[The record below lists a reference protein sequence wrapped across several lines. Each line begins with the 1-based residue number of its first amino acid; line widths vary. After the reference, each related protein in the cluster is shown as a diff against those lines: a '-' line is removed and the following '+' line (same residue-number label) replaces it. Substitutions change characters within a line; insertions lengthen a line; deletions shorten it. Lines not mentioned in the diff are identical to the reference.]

1 MARTDYSVTVKYT
14 SKELTHKERVQLQDT
29 TDCIRLD
36 TATQSGNVIIHP
48 DFYAELA
55 IHNEKGE
62 DKDYINYVVVD
73 ENGDRYLTGSNSFY
87 NSFVDIMEEMEDSNE
102 EYAVKCYR
110 VPSKN
115 RQGKDFITCSII

>member
-1 MARTDYSVTVKYT
+1 MARTDYSVKVTFV
-14 SKELTHKERVQLQDT
+14 SKELTHKEKVQLQDT
-29 TDCIRLD
+29 TDCVRLD
-36 TATQSGNVIIHP
+36 TATQSGDVIIHP
-48 DFYAELA
+48 GFYAELA

-62 DKDYINYVVVD
+62 DKDYSNYVVVD
-73 ENGDRYLTGSNSFY
+73 EDGTRYLTGSKSFY
-87 NSFVDIMEEMEDSNE
+87 SSFTDIVDEMKDSNE

>member
-1 MARTDYSVTVKYT
+1 MARTDYSVKVKFV
-14 SKELTHKERVQLQDT
+14 SKELTHKQKVQLQDT

-36 TATQSGNVIIHP
+36 TATQSGDVIIKP
-48 DFYAELA
+48 DFYAELE

-62 DKDYINYVVVD
+62 DKDYLNYVVVD

-87 NSFVDIMEEMEDSNE
+87 NSFVDIMDEMSGSDEEFSI
-102 EYAVKCYR
+102 KCYR

>member
-1 MARTDYSVTVKYT
+1 MGRADYSVKVSYV
-14 SKELTHKERVQLQDT
+14 SKDLTHKEKVQLQDT

-36 TATQSGNVIIHP
+36 TATQGSDVIIHP
-48 DFYAELA
+48 YFYAELE

-62 DKDYINYVVVD
+62 DKDYVNYVVVD
-73 ENGDRYLTGSNSFY
+73 EDGTRYLTGSKSFY
-87 NSFVDIMEEMEDSNE
+87 NSFVDIVEEMEDSNE